1 MEVDEYQAKYLIL
14 VKWTADKTGLTEDEI
29 DLVIDNAYNELWR
42 KELEDYCEKLYDG
55 EQDVE

>member
-55 EQDVE
+55 E